1 MKPRGI
7 FYLLAFVALILTVG
21 LGCSALSGT
30 ATAEPVNTTAVTTL
44 EAAPPG
50 ATPGAS
56 SALVTFTDQNQYY
69 EIQLPGDWA
78 HSNGKDT
85 NFYWDRFTSP
95 DKNAFVEN
103 IAYDDGTEW
112 TGSTNG
118 KAALLLLNQVY
129 SNTGKEGDIRV
140 TDDSIQPDGSE
151 RLSWISKGGSYSGV
165 SYFEVRKKT
174 LFLMFTMEWT
184 NDQQR
189 TYIDTLNKV
198 VASYKNPN
206 P

>member
-1 MKPRGI
+1 MKPRGN
-7 FYLLAFVALILTVG
+7 FYLLGFVALILTVG

-30 ATAEPVNTTAVTTL
+30 ATAEPVNTTAATTS
-44 EAAPPG
+44 EATAG
-50 ATPGAS
+50 TTQGAS

-78 HSNGKDT
+78 HTNGKDT
-85 NFYWDRFTSP
+85 NFYWDRFSAP

-103 IAYDDGTEW
+103 IAYDDGTVW

-118 KAALLLLNQVY
+118 KAALFLLNQVY

-140 TDDSIQPDGSE
+140 TDDSIQPDASE
-151 RLSWISKGGSYSGV
+151 RLSWKSKGGGYSGV

-174 LFLMFTMEWT
+174 TFLMFTMVWN
-184 NDQQR
+184 NDQQS